1 MEYKYNKKLLGNA
14 SYMRKNMTPEERHL
28 WYDFLKKLPIT
39 VNRQKTIGNY
49 IVDFYIHSYKIVIE
63 VDGVQHKT
71 KTKHADQIRDAELRA
86 LGITVLRYSNI
97 AINENFNYVCE
108 NILKHLGLNIHDL
121 KASNTHGKQ

>member
-28 WYDFLKKLPIT
+28 WYDFLKKLPIN

-63 VDGVQHKT
+63 VDGIQHKT

-97 AINENFNYVCE
+97 AINQNFNSVC
-108 NILKHLGLNIHDL
+108 NDILNHLCLNINDV
-121 KASNTHGKQ
+121 KAIESNG

>member
-28 WYDFLKKLPIT
+28 WYDFLKKLPIN

-49 IVDFYIHSYKIVIE
+49 IVDFYIHSHKIVIE
-63 VDGVQHKT
+63 VDGIQHKT

-97 AINENFNYVCE
+97 AINQNFNAVC
-108 NILKHLGLNIHDL
+108 NDILKHLGLSINDV
-121 KASNTHGKQ
+121 KAIESNG